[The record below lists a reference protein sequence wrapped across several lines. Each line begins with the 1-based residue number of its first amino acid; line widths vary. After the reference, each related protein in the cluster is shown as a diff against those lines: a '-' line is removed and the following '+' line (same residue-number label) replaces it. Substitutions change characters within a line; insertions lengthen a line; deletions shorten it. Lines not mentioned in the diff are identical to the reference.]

1 MGILVFRHA
10 KDSFGFLRG
19 FFGYQAELEYGL
31 VERGVVGWD
40 LDISVEDQSQIT
52 YIRNRLDI
60 SFQVLA
66 QLRPLLDNPC
76 RQIDGLTFHDFGL
89 LPTLE

>member
-1 MGILVFRHA
+1 LGTLVSYHE
-10 KDSFGFLRG
+10 DSFGFLRG
-19 FFGYQAELEYGL
+19 FFGHQAELQNGL

-40 LDISVEDQSQIT
+40 LDIPVEDQSQIT

-66 QLRPLLDNPC
+66 QLRPILDNPC
-76 RQIDGLTFHDFGL
+76 RQIHGLTHHDFGL
-89 LPTLE
+89 LLTLE